1 MLQELGLHE
10 VGLPSQ
16 ELLEELAKLA
26 PEYEVRA
33 SRLHIALPGH
43 YLPVLPVGLPA

>member
-10 VGLPSQ
+10 IGLPQQ
-16 ELLEELAKLA
+16 ELREKLAESA

-43 YLPVLPVGLPA
+43 YLQETVTTD